1 MTDFKLKFATFF
13 SVVWPF
19 GLMPF
24 APGTITSLFAVFI
37 GFLINVYI
45 GSDITMLLAILSGVL
60 GWFTTNIYIKNNN
73 KQDPSEVV
81 IDEFSGQLIATAA
94 AGTSPF
100 FNIIALILFRIFDIL
115 KPGLIKQ
122 VENLDGATGIM
133 MDDWIAGFVSACIIV
148 IFSTLG
154 LIEYKWFT
162 I

>member
-1 MTDFKLKFATFF
+1 MTDFKSKIATFF

-19 GLMPF
+19 GFFPF